1 MTQLSTLF
9 VIVCLQVYA
18 RRHSEGAQQQ
28 GIAPSVDGTGG
39 LRAELSCLTQE
50 RETLMK
56 RIGVLI
62 QERQALEVLLAN
74 SEMEKKTWSE
84 AEKQLSEMQSL
95 MLQLTDEKQ
104 KILVEKDSEHEALS
118 AKVVELE
125 ECKVCNFSKTLND
138 LQDL

>member
-1 MTQLSTLF
+1 
-9 VIVCLQVYA
+9 
-18 RRHSEGAQQQ
+18 
-28 GIAPSVDGTGG
+28 
-39 LRAELSCLTQE
+39 
-50 RETLMK
+50 MK